1 MKLEYLLLIKFHF
14 DAERLPCIGIYFFYE
29 VVGILGVMVAAAVAA
44 VARSFSDSSP
54 DSIWNNVEH
63 LVPVE

>member
-29 VVGILGVMVAAAVAA
+29 VVGILGVMVAAVAA
-44 VARSFSDSSP
+44 VARSFSDGSP
-54 DSIWNNVEH
+54 TAPGIT
-63 LVPVE
+63 